1 MMYVLIHQIP
11 KGLSVV
17 GKDSG
22 MFNLSVHNIH
32 SLESK
37 SFLLSQIYQRTL
49 NQNEV
54 IFNKEKSF
62 VYAPTNF
69 EFLSF

>member
-1 MMYVLIHQIP
+1 M
-11 KGLSVV
+11 GLSVV
-17 GKDSG
+17 GKDYG
-22 MFNLSVHNIH
+22 MLKLRRHNIH
-32 SLESK
+32 FLESK
-37 SFLLSQIYQRTL
+37 SFLLSLLYQRTL
-49 NQNEV
+49 DQNEV